1 MARIRKRNLPSG
13 ETRYLVDYRDQNGH
27 RRAKQFKRRKDA
39 ERWMATA
46 LWEVGQGTHTP
57 DTASITVRQAARLWL
72 ERCERDGLEQSTING
87 YRQHEKYH
95 IAPLIGDRKLS
106 QLTVPA
112 LSAYADELLETRS
125 RALVKK
131 VFSSLS
137 AIFSEA
143 QRRGLGSR
151 NPVRDLK
158 IRLPKREA
166 SRPVMPTRGELRA
179 IIEHA
184 SGRWRPLI
192 LTAVF
197 TGLRSSELRGLQW
210 GDVDLRAAVLH
221 VCRRV
226 DQWGNFGP
234 PKSAA
239 GTRSVPLAPIV
250 ANTLRE
256 WRLKCPK
263 GELDLVF
270 PNSVGKVE
278 SHANI
283 INRGFWP
290 IQIAAGIVT
299 ERTVTRGGETKT
311 VQRGKY
317 SLHALRHAAAALFI
331 EQGLGPK
338 KIQAIMGHG
347 SIQMTYDTYGYLFDD
362 GEGDQAA
369 MQAIEAR
376 LLG

>member
-1 MARIRKRNLPSG
+1 
-13 ETRYLVDYRDQNGH
+13 
-27 RRAKQFKRRKDA
+27 
-39 ERWMATA
+39 
-46 LWEVGQGTHTP
+46 
-57 DTASITVRQAARLWL
+57 
-72 ERCERDGLEQSTING
+72 
-87 YRQHEKYH
+87 
-95 IAPLIGDRKLS
+95 
-106 QLTVPA
+106 
-112 LSAYADELLETRS
+112 
-125 RALVKK
+125 
-131 VFSSLS
+131 
-137 AIFSEA
+137 
-143 QRRGLGSR
+143 
-151 NPVRDLK
+151 
-158 IRLPKREA
+158 
-166 SRPVMPTRGELRA
+166 MPTRGELRA

-221 VCRRV
+221 VYRRV

-239 GTRSVPLAPIV
+239 GTRNVPLAPIV
-250 ANTLRE
+250 VNTLRK
-256 WRLKCPK
+256 WCLKCPK

-270 PNSVGKVE
+270 PNGAGKVE

-283 INRGFWP
+283 LNRGFWP
-290 IQIAAGIVT
+290 VQIAAGIVT
-299 ERTVTRGGETKT
+299 ERMVARDGETKT

-317 SLHALRHAAAALFI
+317 SHHALRHAAAALFI

-338 KIQAIMGHG
+338 KIQTIMGHG